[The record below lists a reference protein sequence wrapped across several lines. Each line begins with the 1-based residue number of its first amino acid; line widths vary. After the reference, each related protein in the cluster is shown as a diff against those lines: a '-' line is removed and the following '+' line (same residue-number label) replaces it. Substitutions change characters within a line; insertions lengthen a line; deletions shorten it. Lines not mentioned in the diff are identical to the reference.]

1 MTITD
6 LSQTLADTDAKADP
20 NADATAVA
28 GHVSSARAA
37 AVAAFIARAREIAGS
52 HAADKTPLAAI
63 ADELVALASQAH
75 LFPPAHF
82 PVDAARP
89 AAIYRLAEDPD
100 GRFALFA
107 SAGLPGKA
115 QPPHDHTTWAVIA
128 GVRGVERNV
137 IFHRSQGSKPGLDT
151 LEPLRQL
158 DVQAGNAIT
167 LSPTDVHT
175 IELIGDT
182 PGLHLHFYGLTLSRL
197 SERVKFD
204 PAPEGGTQYSYRT
217 FAAPALIRHPL
228 VSPAALK
235 RAIAEGEEL
244 AVLDAREEGAFSR
257 EHLLFA
263 VPAPLGRLETTID
276 RLVPR
281 RTTRIVVTDLV
292 EDIAHAVAAKLLR
305 FGYTNVSVLEGG
317 TRAWQAA
324 GYEIFSGTNVPS
336 KAFGEVIEHELQTPW
351 ITAEALK
358 LHQTRGDNVVVVDS
372 RPFTEFQNM
381 SIPGAV
387 DCPGAELV
395 YRIGE
400 IAPDPETLVVV
411 NCAGRT
417 RSIVG
422 AQTLIN
428 AGIPNRVVSL
438 KDGTMAWLL
447 AGYQLDHGQTRFA
460 PQPGEAAQAAARER
474 ATRVAQRAGVQHI
487 DAAQLAAFAQQVD
500 DRTLYRFD
508 VRSPEEYAAGHLP
521 GWRSAPGGQLVQ
533 ATDAYA
539 GTRRAR
545 IVLADWD
552 GVRAQVTAAWLA
564 QFSGHEVYLF
574 RPAPLA
580 PRESGPEPVRVLRA
594 SEAEAPWIEAASLS
608 TLQARGGV
616 TVVDVDSSLAFRRG
630 HLPGAWFATPEK
642 VALVL
647 EHASADDIIVVTS
660 SDGVLAQA
668 VAAELRRTSQRDV
681 RALLGG
687 NARWQALGLPTESGE
702 AGTAAAA
709 RVLTGDED
717 AWYSAYAYEDEN
729 RRKSEMHAYLNWEIG
744 LVDQLERDGDLP
756 VRLVDYRQQ

>member
-6 LSQTLADTDAKADP
+6 LSQTLADDTAAD
-20 NADATAVA
+20 
-28 GHVSSARAA
+28 HVSGARAA
-37 AVAAFIARAREIAGS
+37 AVAAFIARARAIAGDR
-52 HAADKTPLAAI
+52 AADKTPLAAI
-63 ADELVALASQAH
+63 ADELVALAGQAH

-137 IFHRSQGSKPGLDT
+137 IFHRGQGSKPGRDT

-167 LSPTDVHT
+167 LSPADVHT
-175 IELIGDT
+175 IELIGGA
-182 PGLHLHFYGLTLSRL
+182 PGLHLHFYGLTL
-197 SERVKFD
+197 V
-204 PAPEGGTQYSYRT
+204 
-217 FAAPALIRHPL
+217 
-228 VSPAALK
+228 
-235 RAIAEGEEL
+235 
-244 AVLDAREEGAFSR
+244 
-257 EHLLFA
+257 
-263 VPAPLGRLETTID
+263 
-276 RLVPR
+276 
-281 RTTRIVVTDLV
+281 
-292 EDIAHAVAAKLLR
+292 
-305 FGYTNVSVLEGG
+305 EGG

-324 GYEIFSGTNVPS
+324 GYEIFSGTNVPG
-336 KAFGEVIEHELQTPW
+336 KAFGEVIEHELRTPW

-358 LHQTRGDNVVVVDS
+358 LHQERGDNVVVVDS

-381 SIPGAV
+381 SIPGAL

-447 AGYQLDHGQTRFA
+447 AGYKLDHGQTRFA
-460 PQPGEAAQAAARER
+460 PQPEPAQAAARER
-474 ATRVAQRAGVQHI
+474 AARVARRAGVRHI
-487 DAAQLAAFAQQVD
+487 DAAELAALEQQAGE
-500 DRTLYRFD
+500 RTLYRFD

-552 GVRAQVTAAWLA
+552 GVRAQITAAWLV

-594 SEAEAPWIEAASLS
+594 SEVEAPWIEATSL
-608 TLQARGGV
+608 TAQQAQGGV
-616 TVVDVDSSLAFRRG
+616 TVVDVDSSLAFRRA
-630 HLPGAWFATPEK
+630 HIPGAWFATPEK

-647 EHASADDIIVVTS
+647 AHAGADGAIVVTS

-668 VAAELRRTSQRDV
+668 VAAELRRTSKRDV

-687 NARWQALGLPTESGE
+687 NARWQALGLPTESAK
-702 AGTAAAA
+702 AGSAAAA
-709 RVLTGDED
+709 QVLTGDED
-717 AWYSAYAYEDEN
+717 AWYSAYAHEDEN